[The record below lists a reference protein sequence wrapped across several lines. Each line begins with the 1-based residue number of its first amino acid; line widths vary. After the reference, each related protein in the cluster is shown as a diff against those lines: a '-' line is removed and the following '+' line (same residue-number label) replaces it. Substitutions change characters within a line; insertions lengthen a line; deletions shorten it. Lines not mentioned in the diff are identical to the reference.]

1 LATAPSIDAALFPH
15 IPNPKSESPPI
26 MWFRNLT
33 LFRFSE
39 NTAKTLKSLETKLDK
54 RRLHPPGPIELASN
68 GFISPYGREEEALTH
83 RVGDFV
89 LLNIANESRLLPN
102 SVVSEE
108 LAARLKKI
116 TQKERRKVGA
126 KERKRLKDEVL
137 TDLLPRAFTKM
148 SRTGC
153 YLSLKSGWMAL
164 DTASR
169 KSAEMG
175 VTQLREALGSFPAV
189 PMAAEDSPRSLMT
202 DWLIR
207 GKLPPGLALGDECEL
222 RDPAETG
229 AVVRCRRQ
237 DLETDEVREHLKS
250 GKQVFQLSLTFEDRI
265 GFVLGED
272 LTVRKLRFLD
282 QVQDELGETDRDSSV
297 AELDAVFALMTLEL
311 ERLLEKLEQWFGLPR
326 PSDKK

>member
-1 LATAPSIDAALFPH
+1 
-15 IPNPKSESPPI
+15 

-39 NTAKTLKSLETKLDK
+39 NTAKSIKTLEAKLDK
-54 RRLHPPGPIELASN
+54 HRLRPPGPIELATS
-68 GFISPYGREEEALTH
+68 GFVSPLGRDEEVLTH
-83 RVGDFV
+83 RVGDYV
-89 LLNIANESRLLPN
+89 LVHMANEARLLPN
-102 SVVSEE
+102 SVVSDE
-108 LAARLKKI
+108 LSARLKKI
-116 TQKERRKVGA
+116 AEKEQRRIGA
-126 KERKRLKDEVL
+126 KERKRLKDEIL

-148 SRTGC
+148 SRTPC
-153 YLSLKSGWMAL
+153 YVSLKTGWVAL

-169 KSAEMG
+169 KSAEAG

-189 PMAAEDSPRSLMT
+189 PMAAEESPRALMT

-207 GKLPPGLALGDECEL
+207 GKLPAGLVLGDECEL

-229 AVVRCRRQ
+229 ATVRCRRQ

-250 GKQVFQLSLTFEDRI
+250 GKQVFQLGLIFEDRI

-297 AELDAVFALMTLEL
+297 AELDAVFTLMTLEL
-311 ERLLEKLEQWFGLPR
+311 ERLLQKLEQWFGLPR
-326 PSDKK
+326 PSDK

>member
-1 LATAPSIDAALFPH
+1 
-15 IPNPKSESPPI
+15 

-39 NTAKTLKSLETKLDK
+39 NTAKSLKALEAKLDK
-54 RRLHPPGPIELASN
+54 HRLRPPGPIELATS
-68 GFISPYGREEEALTH
+68 GFVSPLGRDEEVLTH
-83 RVGDFV
+83 RVGDYV
-89 LLNIANESRLLPN
+89 LVHMANEARLLPN
-102 SVVSEE
+102 SVVSDE
-108 LAARLKKI
+108 LSARLKKI
-116 TQKERRKVGA
+116 SEKEQRRIGA

-148 SRTGC
+148 SRTPC
-153 YLSLKSGWMAL
+153 YVSLKTGWVAL

-169 KSAEMG
+169 KSAEAG

-189 PMAAEDSPRSLMT
+189 PMAAEESPRALMT

-207 GKLPPGLALGDECEL
+207 GKLPAGLVLGDECEL

-229 AVVRCRRQ
+229 ATVRCRRQ

-250 GKQVFQLSLTFEDRI
+250 GKQVFQLGLIFEDRI

-282 QVQDELGETDRDSSV
+282 QVRDELGETDRDSSV
-297 AELDAVFALMTLEL
+297 AELDAVFTLMTLEL
-311 ERLLEKLEQWFGLPR
+311 ERLLQKLEQWFGLPR
-326 PSDKK
+326 PSDK

>member
-1 LATAPSIDAALFPH
+1 
-15 IPNPKSESPPI
+15 

-39 NTAKTLKSLETKLDK
+39 STAKSLKSLEAKLEK
-54 RRLHPPGPIELASN
+54 HRLRPCGPLELVTH
-68 GFISPYGREEEALTH
+68 GFISPMGRDEQELT
-83 RVGDFV
+83 RRLGDYV
-89 LLNIANESRLLPN
+89 LLNVANESRLLPN
-102 SVVSEE
+102 SIVTDE

-116 TQKERRKVGA
+116 TEKERRKIGS
-126 KERKRLKDEVL
+126 KERKRLKDEVM
-137 TDLLPRAFTKM
+137 TDLVPRAFTKM

-153 YLSLKSGWMAL
+153 YLSLKSGWVVL
-164 DTASR
+164 NTSGR
-169 KSAEMG
+169 KAAEEG
-175 VTQLREALGSFPAV
+175 VGQLRQALGTFPAV
-189 PMAAEDSPRSLMT
+189 PMAPAESPRSLMT

-207 GKLPPGLALGDECEL
+207 GKLPASLVLGDECEL

-250 GKQVFQLSLTFEDRI
+250 GKQVFQLGLIFEDRI

-282 QVQDELGETDRDSSV
+282 QVQDELGETDRDSGL

-311 ERLLEKLEQWFGLPR
+311 ERLLQKMDVWFGLPR
-326 PSDKK
+326 PNDK

>member
-1 LATAPSIDAALFPH
+1 
-15 IPNPKSESPPI
+15 

-39 NTAKTLKSLETKLDK
+39 NTAKSLKALETKLDK
-54 RRLHPPGPIELASN
+54 HRLRPPGPIELATS
-68 GFISPYGREEEALTH
+68 GFVSPLGRDEEVLTH
-83 RVGDFV
+83 RVGDYV
-89 LLNIANESRLLPN
+89 LVHMANEARLLPN
-102 SVVSEE
+102 SVVSDE
-108 LAARLKKI
+108 LSARLKKI
-116 TQKERRKVGA
+116 AEKEQRRIGA
-126 KERKRLKDEVL
+126 KERKRLKDEIL

-148 SRTGC
+148 SRTPC
-153 YLSLKSGWMAL
+153 YVSLKTGWVAL

-169 KSAEMG
+169 KSAEAG

-189 PMAAEDSPRSLMT
+189 PMAAEESPRALMT

-207 GKLPPGLALGDECEL
+207 GKLPAGLVLGDECEL
-222 RDPAETG
+222 RDPADTG
-229 AVVRCRRQ
+229 ATVRCRRQ

-250 GKQVFQLSLTFEDRI
+250 GKQVFQLGLIFEDRI

-297 AELDAVFALMTLEL
+297 AELDAVFTLMTLEL
-311 ERLLEKLEQWFGLPR
+311 ERLLQKLEQWFGLPR
-326 PSDKK
+326 PSDK